1 MKFYGHEIVDH
12 NRLTFGV
19 EISGIDLDSIKPED
33 FTTLVVEHVMS
44 NVGVEGFAIGEE
56 FGSRS
61 ISSNDV
67 RLERLGLS
75 LDLARSTYQFKMAA
89 SIG

>member
-56 FGSRS
+56 FY
-61 ISSNDV
+61 DV
-67 RLERLGLS
+67 
-75 LDLARSTYQFKMAA
+75 DLKIVEIEHGEWDLTFHVMATA
-89 SIG
+89 TKKDETL